1 MGKTV
6 EDKRGLISGR
16 KGVQKNIGKRA
27 EDEGWL
33 VFGVEGGWA
42 GGVGIRFVGK
52 KAAGYGGLVC
62 ESKSWLSRWC

>member
-1 MGKTV
+1 MHNREESMGKTV

-33 VFGVEGGWA
+33 VFGVREGGQQDDS
-42 GGVGIRFVGK
+42 
-52 KAAGYGGLVC
+52 Y
-62 ESKSWLSRWC
+62 SM